1 MMSLYNNLADILLRA
16 TGIHIG
22 NRNLTKSMESYV
34 TKNENGINILSME
47 KILNKINVAGKLIA
61 HTIPDV
67 VVISNEP
74 YAFHAVSKF
83 SEIVDAQNVI
93 KRYIPGTF
101 SNSFLPNH
109 INPEIIIL
117 SRPGYIDEKE
127 KIIGNY
133 TALQDAIN
141 ERIPIIALCDT
152 DDDTSFIDL
161 VIPCNNRSPKAIAT
175 AFYLL
180 ARATLFHS
188 DIPLNLWPRFQL
200 SEFETTAEELVVR

>member
-1 MMSLYNNLADILLRA
+1 MSLYNNLADILLRA

-22 NRNLTKSMESYV
+22 NRKLTNSMRSYV
-34 TKNENGINILSME
+34 AKNENGINILSME

-61 HTIPDV
+61 RTIPNV

-74 YAFHAVSKF
+74 YAFQAISKF
-83 SEIVDAQNVI
+83 SEIVNAQTI
-93 KRYIPGTF
+93 IARYIPGTF
-101 SNSFLPNH
+101 SNSILTNH
-109 INPEIIIL
+109 INPELVIL

-180 ARATLFHS
+180 TRATLFHTN
-188 DIPLNLWPRFQL
+188 IPLSSWPRFQL
-200 SEFETTAEELVVR
+200 TEFETTTEELVVR